1 VSNGAYWAVNWNLSG
16 WATATGEV
24 EGNTTRLGEGPNLF
38 PDPEAGFQSFTYSRA
53 GQTGSRN
60 ILRGDGIFALDT
72 GLAKDWRMPWEG
84 HKLQF
89 RWEVFNVTNTAR
101 FDVQTINLDVSDRA
115 TFGRYTST
123 LSEPRVMQFGL
134 RYEF

>member
-1 VSNGAYWAVNWNLSG
+1 MFWADWRG
-16 WATATGEV
+16 ATAIGKV
-24 EGNTTRLGEGPNLF
+24 KGNTTRLPEGPNLF
-38 PDPEAGFQSFTYSRA
+38 PDPEAAFQSFDYSRA

-60 ILRGDGIFALDT
+60 ILRGDGILSLDM
-72 GLAKDWRMPWEG
+72 GLAKDFKMPWEG

-89 RWEVFNVTNTAR
+89 RWEVFNVSNTAR
-101 FDVQTINLDVSDRA
+101 FDVQTINLDVSDRS